1 MERRTFLRTVGA
13 GALAGAGGAGS
24 AAANGDSEAERNPT
38 PVDGS
43 EVYVPKVNEIRSP
56 LSGVP
61 EVVEAGDSLRVEL
74 DANTDIPLGTVEARL
89 EPSFGGPAEIQLD
102 GGDDPIDGATSRIW
116 NSDAEVEGSESHDGE
131 AQYEQVDV
139 LEFDIPSL
147 DSSAAFT
154 PDLYDLVVTWDTAPT
169 APTGGE
175 DRQPRAVS
183 VRREIPEELDIAVI
197 ADPQIGDP
205 RALQSGFDEARDERS
220 PDPFVQRSRRVLG
233 DQPDERWAA
242 TRRAIAEVNALD
254 PDIVLVAGDL
264 CLGQDV
270 PGKFYA
276 EFEDAWTIMNQV
288 QAPTFMT
295 LGNHDGY
302 VQSGTDGKALYRET
316 FGPPSYSVAIGDAA
330 QVVAVDTFDWSYL
343 DRTGASVAV
352 STYGGQ
358 VRDAQL
364 AWLESELTDVAA
376 DPSRPDSILTVGHHN
391 PSWVPDAKN
400 EAYAQTDGQPVAE
413 QVARGS
419 RIAQS
424 GQRWTG
430 ENAFA
435 LRRLFDETGV
445 DAFFCGHSHKDRVA
459 RSLANRTDGSA
470 VDGDGDDDLY
480 TAGDPADIVA
490 ALGDRYVR
498 QSYSSTGGA
507 TTGRVE
513 NYPDPTVER
522 AVPGT
527 ADAEGVVADLRDTD
541 AGTLYVNVASTMS
554 STGEYWGWRQFDYDT
569 TTDGLDP
576 RAFRYPVSQAFLA
589 ERTVNPGPV
598 DDPRWVAEQDEVGFF
613 STPSYL
619 LDVTDEGSAN
629 SPDGRTVTVTNDQT
643 LTREGAVTVSTT
655 AAAPT
660 VEGGEVV
667 WQRDADPRTDL
678 KVAFEVPA
686 GGETSFTVTG
696 DTPGQGRGQGR

>member
-13 GALAGAGGAGS
+13 GALAGVGGAGS
-24 AAANGDSEAERNPT
+24 AAANGDSEAEQNPT
-38 PVDGS
+38 PADGS

-56 LSGVP
+56 LAGVP
-61 EVVEAGDSLRVEL
+61 EVVEAGDTLRVEL
-74 DANTDIPLGTVEARL
+74 DANADIPLETVEARL
-89 EPSFGGPAEIQLD
+89 EPSFGGPAQVNLD
-102 GGDDPIDGATSRIW
+102 EGTVVDGADSRIW
-116 NSDAEVEGSESHDGE
+116 NSAAEVEGSESETDE
-131 AQYEQVDV
+131 ARYEQVDV

-147 DSSAAFT
+147 DGSEAFT

-169 APTGGE
+169 EPTGGE

-183 VRREIPEELDIAVI
+183 VRREIPEELDVAVI

-205 RALQSGFDEARDERS
+205 RALQSGFTEAQDEGS
-220 PDPFVQRSRRVLG
+220 PDPFVQRTRRVFG
-233 DQPDERWAA
+233 DRPDERWAA

-302 VQSGTDGKALYRET
+302 VQSGTDGKALYRAT
-316 FGPPSYSVAIGDAA
+316 FGPASYSVPIGDAA

-343 DRTGASVAV
+343 DRTGASAAV

-358 VRDAQL
+358 VRDAQFD
-364 AWLESELTDVAA
+364 WLRGELTEVATGE
-376 DPSRPDSILTVGHHN
+376 RSILAFGHHN
-391 PSWVPDAKN
+391 PSWVPDPKN
-400 EAYAQTDGQPVAE
+400 RAYDETDGQPAAE
-413 QVARGS
+413 QLARGA
-419 RIAQS
+419 RIVDS

-435 LRRLFDETGV
+435 LRQLFDETGV

-459 RSLANRTDGSA
+459 RSMGEYATDGPIS
-470 VDGDGDDDLY
+470 DGDGDGDPDGY
-480 TAGDPADIVA
+480 TGRDPADIVA
-490 ALGDRYVR
+490 ALGNRYVR
-498 QSYSSTGGA
+498 QTYDSTDGD
-507 TTGRVE
+507 TTSRVE
-513 NYPDPTVER
+513 NYPEV
-522 AVPGT
+522 
-527 ADAEGVVADLRDTD
+527 DASEAANPVADLHDTS

-554 STGEYWGWRQFDYDT
+554 STGEYWGYRQFDYDT
-569 TTDGLDP
+569 TAGGLDP
-576 RAFRYPVSQAFLA
+576 ERFRYPIEQPFLDKRA
-589 ERTVNPGPV
+589 VNPG
-598 DDPRWVAEQDEVGFF
+598 RWDAAQSEVGLF

-619 LDVTDEGSAN
+619 LSVESEGSAN
-629 SPDGRTVTVTNDQT
+629 SPNGRTVTVTNDQT
-643 LTREGAVTVSTT
+643 VAREGAVTVSTT
-655 AAAPT
+655 AENPT

-667 WQRDADPRTDL
+667 WRRDADPQTDL
-678 KVAFEVPA
+678 KVAFTAPER
-686 GGETSFTVTG
+686 GETSFTVTG
-696 DTPGQGRGQGR
+696 ESPGNGR